1 MPYSTNTVQTNVND
15 MENELCSSILSYL
28 LQDHI
33 VMLDGDMVPE
43 SYLESLFE
51 NIRDDL
57 FERVQHGEIS
67 SARCQD
73 ILSNLISKSYAE
85 GMDSTFR
92 KPSIRVQVRMIASI
106 EKC

>member
-1 MPYSTNTVQTNVND
+1 MPYSTSTMQTNVND
-15 MENELCSSILSYL
+15 MENELCTSILSYL
-28 LQDHI
+28 LQGQI

-43 SYLESLFE
+43 SYLETLFE

-67 SARCQD
+67 SARYQD
-73 ILSNLISKSYAE
+73 ILSNLVTKSFAE
-85 GMDSTFR
+85 GRDSTL
-92 KPSIRVQVRMIASI
+92 KPSIRVQIRMIATI